1 MSENAF
7 YGKYRGVVVSNKDP
21 LSLGRIR
28 ARVPDILG
36 NNLSGWALPC
46 APFGGKDMGFFA
58 LPAVGAG
65 VWIEFEQG
73 DPDYPIWS
81 GCWWSNFADR
91 PAELAVEPEKKVL
104 IKTGGGHS
112 ILFDDSIPAKITIQT
127 SGGQQIILSDELEGQ
142 ITIQTAGGQKITL
155 QLENIQIDNA
165 ADASIGLTGP
175 SIALNKDALE
185 VI

>member
-1 MSENAF
+1 MSGISF
-7 YGKYRGVVVSNKDP
+7 YGKYRGVVTDNQDP
-21 LSLGRIR
+21 LRIGRIC
-28 ARVPDILG
+28 ATVPDVMG
-36 NNLSGWALPC
+36 EDPSGWAWPC
-46 APFGGKDMGFFA
+46 APFGGKDQGFFA

-73 DPDYPIWS
+73 NADYPIWS
-81 GCWWSNFADR
+81 GCWWSSPASM

-112 ILFDDSIPAKITIQT
+112 ILLDDSVPAKITIQT
-127 SGGQQIILSDELEGQ
+127 TGGQKIILSDEVGGQ
-142 ITIQTAGGQKITL
+142 ITIQTAPGQRIIL
-155 QLENIQIDNA
+155 QTADIQIDNA

-175 SIALNKDALE
+175 SVVLNKDALE